1 MTWHMHAPRTYLIII
16 ITTNIYIYIL
26 CAEQPNVIESNET
39 TCAVCLQAIFF
50 LYYVRFSLY
59 FISNPKFYLGIYCY
73 YVRVLENTQILMK
86 NTNKCQALKL
96 EEIFWSSRRVSL
108 FTTTKKNEKKQC
120 VCPVYWYVYVN
131 DSHARKSNTIDD
143 RYLSSKI
150 RFLLNDWK
158 KVRFAFFSHVT

>member
-1 MTWHMHAPRTYLIII
+1 MHAPRTYLIII
-16 ITTNIYIYIL
+16 ITTNIYIL

-108 FTTTKKNEKKQC
+108 FTTTK
-120 VCPVYWYVYVN
+120 
-131 DSHARKSNTIDD
+131 RSN
-143 RYLSSKI
+143 
-150 RFLLNDWK
+150 
-158 KVRFAFFSHVT
+158 VFAQFIGMSMWMIHMQENPTQSTTDIYRQKFVFF